1 MFKGRKPM
9 IIEHQGKMTME
20 EKIYTY
26 LKLLSTIKSCRI
38 NEEENEGEESNS
50 NIRKTVDR

>member
-1 MFKGRKPM
+1 M

-20 EKIYTY
+20 EKIYVY

-38 NEEENEGEESNS
+38 NEEESESEEGNS
-50 NIRKTVDR
+50 NICKTVDR